1 MVDKDIWSVV
11 CHYNIALLV
20 GETLSKPR
28 IDMKYRSCVS
38 LSYVVKATL
47 GVGSTGVM

>member
-1 MVDKDIWSVV
+1 MVDKDIWSVG

-28 IDMKYRSCVS
+28 IDMKYGSHVS